1 MKQLG
6 SLKKLSTQTKK
17 LSTQA
22 EKTIGT
28 TSQPLETGEIDL
40 TLQDIETYLVARAL
54 DDANF
59 KRELVENPKAVW
71 LREFSDSNLDQ
82 IELQVLQ
89 EAYDT
94 LYLVIPDSN
103 QKLRRNLIKRPKS
116 VWQQE
121 FSTSQLEGYIIRV
134 VEETP
139 NRLYLVLPYVADDTI
154 DNNGKSRQSPRPW
167 KQGEVPLPLEQ
178 SLEFEPTEAE
188 EQDRKRAIA
197 QFVKRYRPDM
207 KRLLPRSRIARLF
220 YYLGIGRLLRR
231 IFRKPLDL
239 IYKFRNLFFSLK
251 RPKI

>member
-6 SLKKLSTQTKK
+6 SLKK

-28 TSQPLETGEIDL
+28 TSQQLEPSQQLEQGEIDL

-54 DDANF
+54 DNANF
-59 KRELVENPKAVW
+59 KRELLENPKAVW

-82 IELQVLQ
+82 IEIQVLQ

-94 LYLVIPDSN
+94 LYLVIPYSN
-103 QKLRRNLIKRPKS
+103 EKLRRNLIKRPKS

-134 VEETP
+134 VEEMP
-139 NRLYLVLPYVADDTI
+139 DRLYLVLPYISDDTADD
-154 DNNGKSRQSPRPW
+154 DGKSRQSPRPW
-167 KQGEVPLPLEQ
+167 KQGEVPPPMDR
-178 SLEFEPTEAE
+178 SLEFEPTEEE
-188 EQDRKRAIA
+188 EQNRKQAIV
-197 QFVKRYRPDM
+197 QFVRRYRPDM